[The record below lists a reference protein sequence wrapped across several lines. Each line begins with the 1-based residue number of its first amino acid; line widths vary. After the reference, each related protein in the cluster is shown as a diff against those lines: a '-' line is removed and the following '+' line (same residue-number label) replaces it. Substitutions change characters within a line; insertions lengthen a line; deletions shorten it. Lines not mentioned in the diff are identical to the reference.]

1 MEEMRPERKYSIT
14 IETWKDPDAPGG
26 TVFEA
31 VDKLG
36 LKLEPR
42 KGAVESV
49 VVDQVSKTPTAN

>member
-1 MEEMRPERKYSIT
+1 LEG
-14 IETWKDPDAPGG
+14 PDAPGG

-42 KGAVESV
+42 KVVVESV
-49 VVDQVSKTPTAN
+49 VVDQVFKTPTAN